1 MKKTIFY
8 IFTLAMIAFS
18 FTFASKDDG
27 GGGGVK
33 FNSAKWGD
41 VTKEAREKDKPIFAM
56 VCAPWCSNCAKMKA
70 SVFPD
75 KELGDFINENFVSTM
90 VNSEDNMS
98 NMRVTNWGVKTVPT
112 MVFLD
117 KNKKVVYMVSGLK
130 NKQQVLE
137 EAQKALEKMR

>member
-8 IFTLAMIAFS
+8 IFTLAILSFS
-18 FTFASKDDG
+18 LTSATKG
-27 GGGGVK
+27 GGGIK
-33 FNSAKWGD
+33 FNSDKWND
-41 VTKEAREKDKPIFAM
+41 VTKEARKADKPIFAM

-75 KELGDFINENFVSTM
+75 KEVGDFINENFVATM
-90 VNSEDNMS
+90 LNSEDNMS

-117 KNKKVVYMVSGLK
+117 KNKKVVHMSAGFK
-130 NKQQVLE
+130 NKQQIIK
-137 EAQKALEKMR
+137 EAQIALSKMK